1 MHELRCAA
9 EVRPVIIAAMY
20 ITCRNGDEPPVSAGF
35 LFWQSRA
42 IFQFLAEDT
51 EWDKGISAETK
62 VEEG

>member
-9 EVRPVIIAAMY
+9 EVRPVNILAMY
-20 ITCRNGDEPPVSAGF
+20 ITCKNGDKNPVSAGF

-42 IFQFLAEDT
+42 AFQFLAEDT
-51 EWDKGISAETK
+51 EWDTGISAETK